1 MHHLTFVCI
10 VVFSAKR
17 KEGILKEVILTVG
30 PQGSGKS
37 SFCEKAVALDP
48 SLTLIS
54 RDKILYELFGSVFL
68 DAYSGGHYHAYEV
81 MWERVKEQVE
91 ATSDSRIILDTW
103 NGGSRERRAIIER
116 LRELGVGRVVAWY
129 FVTPVETVS
138 EWFWNKPGIAKSSE
152 MCARSGQGLTFFSD
166 KAPKHDYKLFHKWA
180 RDIDLDG
187 FDEVVRINPLV
198 TTPEQVLG
206 LEPA

>member
-1 MHHLTFVCI
+1 M
-10 VVFSAKR
+10 
-17 KEGILKEVILTVG
+17 KEAILTVG

-37 SFCEKAVALDP
+37 CFCEKAVALDP
-48 SLTLIS
+48 GLSLIS
-54 RDKILYELFGSVFL
+54 RDKILLELFGSVFL
-68 DAYSGGHYHAYEV
+68 DAYSGGHYHAYGV

-91 ATSDSRIILDTW
+91 ATSDSRIVLDTW
-103 NGGSRERRAIIER
+103 NGGAIDRKAIIEI
-116 LRELGVGRVVAWY
+116 LRGLGVERVVAWY

-152 MCARSGQGLTFFSD
+152 MCTRQGQGLTFFSE
-166 KAPKHDYKLFHKWA
+166 KAPEHDYKLFHKWA
-180 RDIDLDG
+180 GGIDLDG